1 MHELWSSRS
10 YEPHLLSLPFALA
23 PATMLI
29 VIAYAAVMRGAPT
42 LRGFLLANFISLF
55 PYSAVVALS
64 PSTRSEAVAGQLFQ
78 IAGAFIPLVGA
89 TSTGLQLAL
98 LGRYRRHRGIVWLM
112 IAGGVCWV
120 VIGTATTVAI
130 DGVRW
135 LQGYWY
141 PHAGPWAWVAV
152 VHTVVMVI
160 PGFALL
166 GHAALTGPPSDERR
180 QLRAALIANL
190 VVLSS
195 LADLALA
202 YGVGWF
208 PVGWLLSSIGSLL
221 MVRALIVEDLL
232 RVRAVDVTAPALVLY
247 FAAGALLAW
256 AALAELAPPV
266 PWPLTALVLIVC
278 FAAVRIAVAGM
289 TLITR
294 GARSSEGPL
303 DRLLAQLVGRAR
315 NLAAPPAIAELAIDV
330 IELGLGVRPR
340 VLLASQDDWGWSS
353 ETGERLDDA
362 RAPDPLIAGWLTD
375 RRDPVFADDLD
386 TSPPELRELLAQL
399 FGHHAARALIPV
411 GTADELLG
419 LILVPA
425 TGRRLRLPA
434 LGFLVRAAERLAE
447 ALLHVRL
454 ARRAAERASLARDVE
469 LAATVQAELL
479 PGRAPQVHGPI
490 TVVGSWRPATRCA
503 GDFWFATPLG
513 PPAPADAP
521 AAADLRPVLIAIGD
535 VTGHGVAAAMVTAAV
550 IAACDVSVRRAGA
563 ALELGALITALDAAV
578 RRVGGGELAM
588 TCCAA
593 ILDPAGGEI
602 RFVSCGHPAAYLCR
616 PLVDP
621 DGSAGEAGRAPRGV
635 DLHALVGRGNPLGSG
650 PPSVRVQRRPLQA
663 GDLVV
668 WYTDGVVEAQD
679 PSGAPFGDRRL
690 QHLLKKLDRR
700 RLTPPAVHDLVMR
713 GVAAHRAGRPL
724 ADDET
729 LVVAQVAP
737 AASPGPASEAAS

>member
-1 MHELWSSRS
+1 MHELWSSSS

-23 PATMLI
+23 PAAMSI

-42 LRGFLLANFISLF
+42 LRGFLLANCISLF

-64 PSTRSEAVAGQLFQ
+64 PSIRSPAVAEQLYRF
-78 IAGAFIPLVGA
+78 AGAFIPLAGA
-89 TSTGLQLAL
+89 ASTGFQLAL
-98 LGRYRRHRGIVWLM
+98 VGRYRRHRRIVWLM
-112 IAGGVCWV
+112 IASAVLWV
-120 VIGTATTVAI
+120 FVGTATKAAI
-130 DGVRW
+130 DDVRW
-135 LQGYWY
+135 LPGFWY
-141 PHAGPWAWVAV
+141 PHAGRWAWVSM
-152 VHTVVMVI
+152 VHTVVMVA

-195 LADLALA
+195 LVDLTLA
-202 YGVGWF
+202 YGGGWF
-208 PVGWLLSSIGSLL
+208 PVGWLLSCIGSLL
-221 MVRALIVEDLL
+221 VVRALVVEDLL
-232 RVRAVDVTAPALVLY
+232 RVRAIDVTAPALVLY

-256 AALAELAPPV
+256 AALAELSPPV
-266 PWPLTALVLIVC
+266 PWPLTGLVLILC
-278 FAAVRIAVAGM
+278 FAAVRITVAAM
-289 TLITR
+289 ALITR

-315 NLAAPPAIAELAIDV
+315 NLGAPPAIAELAIDV

-353 ETGERLDDA
+353 ETGEPLDDA
-362 RAPDPLIAGWLTD
+362 HAPDPLIAGWLAE
-375 RRDPVFADDLD
+375 RRDPVFADDVD
-386 TSPPELRELLAQL
+386 TAPPELRELLAQL
-399 FGHHAARALIPV
+399 FGHHAVRALIPV

-425 TGRRLRLPA
+425 AGRRLRVPA

-454 ARRAAERASLARDVE
+454 ARRAAERAALAREVE

-503 GDFWFATPLG
+503 GDLWIVTPLG
-513 PPAPADAP
+513 PPGPPGAPP
-521 AAADLRPVLIAIGD
+521 GAADLRPVLVAIGD

-616 PLVDP
+616 TPAADP
-621 DGSAGEAGRAPRGV
+621 DGTPGGAGGRARGIE
-635 DLHALVGRGNPLGSG
+635 LHALVGRGNPLGGG
-650 PPSVRVQRRPLQA
+650 PPGVRVQRRPLQA

-690 QHLLKKLDRR
+690 QHLLKKLDRQ
-700 RLTPPAVHDLVMR
+700 RLTPPAVHDLVLR

-729 LVVAQVAP
+729 LVVAQIAS
-737 AASPGPASEAAS
+737 AASPGEAAP